1 MNLVPLSSRELSSY
15 FSRKFIDQWL
25 LEISR
30 LSFHAMYFFLQ
41 GNREAISRF
50 FTERSIFPLETQ
62 YPNDPSKIS
71 SLHHVPLSFIEKIRR
86 TVLNSATC
94 ILNSRKL
101 CNEQLLDR
109 RTEISNI
116 YIYIFSPCFHPYL
129 ELTEG
134 MGSDFEDFI
143 QARTSKRDRENL
155 ITRSLRSRK
164 GWLGSRACRPGARN
178 LARLSAPWMEARHI
192 KMIPVQFSGFHSSRT
207 SRHSI
212 NMVFVRLNRAV
223 KSSYY
228 STNALIK
235 SQRRVGR
242 GGLVNFNWKPVSY
255 GVTFHGLRDKYEF
268 LLCHSWWRL
277 LTDDWLTNGAFAR
290 FPKRVVNV
298 RTGVRLY
305 ESVDQ
310 GVSR

>member
-1 MNLVPLSSRELSSY
+1 MFFESLSINGSSKYLDYPSTLRKSVLSRRNRRNRFLD
-15 FSRKFIDQWL
+15 FSRKD
-25 LEISR
+25 R
-30 LSFHAMYFFLQ
+30 YFLQ
-41 GNREAISRF
+41 KLNIWYHYSEWSFENIEFAPR
-50 FTERSIFPLETQ
+50 
-62 YPNDPSKIS
+62 
-71 SLHHVPLSFIEKIRR
+71 SFILHRKDEKIPR
-86 TVLNSATC
+86 TALNSPRC
-94 ILNSRKL
+94 ILDSRKL

-116 YIYIFSPCFHPYL
+116 YIYNSSCFHPYL

-134 MGSDFEDFI
+134 TGSDFEDFI

-178 LARLSAPWMEARHI
+178 LVRLSAPWMEARHI

-242 GGLVNFNWKPVSY
+242 GGGEACEL
-255 GVTFHGLRDKYEF
+255 
-268 LLCHSWWRL
+268 
-277 LTDDWLTNGAFAR
+277 
-290 FPKRVVNV
+290 
-298 RTGVRLY
+298 
-305 ESVDQ
+305 
-310 GVSR
+310 

>member
-30 LSFHAMYFFLQ
+30 LSLHAMYFFLQ

-62 YPNDPSKIS
+62 YHYSEWSFENIEFAPR
-71 SLHHVPLSFIEKIRR
+71 SFILHRKDEKIRR

-242 GGLVNFNWKPVSY
+242 GGACEL
-255 GVTFHGLRDKYEF
+255 
-268 LLCHSWWRL
+268 
-277 LTDDWLTNGAFAR
+277 
-290 FPKRVVNV
+290 
-298 RTGVRLY
+298 
-305 ESVDQ
+305 
-310 GVSR
+310 

>member
-1 MNLVPLSSRELSSY
+1 MILRKYRVCTTFLYPSSKRWKNSTYCSQLSDMY
-15 FSRKFIDQWL
+15 PQFSKT
-25 LEISR
+25 
-30 LSFHAMYFFLQ
+30 LQ
-41 GNREAISRF
+41 RTIIRSPNR
-50 FTERSIFPLETQ
+50 
-62 YPNDPSKIS
+62 D
-71 SLHHVPLSFIEKIRR
+71 IE
-86 TVLNSATC
+86 
-94 ILNSRKL
+94 
-101 CNEQLLDR
+101 
-109 RTEISNI
+109 
-116 YIYIFSPCFHPYL
+116 YIYIFFFPPVFIRISSW
-129 ELTEG
+129 

-242 GGLVNFNWKPVSY
+242 GGACEL
-255 GVTFHGLRDKYEF
+255 
-268 LLCHSWWRL
+268 
-277 LTDDWLTNGAFAR
+277 
-290 FPKRVVNV
+290 
-298 RTGVRLY
+298 
-305 ESVDQ
+305 
-310 GVSR
+310 

>member
-71 SLHHVPLSFIEKIRR
+71 SLHHVPLSFIEKMKKFDVL
-86 TVLNSATC
+86 VLNSATC

-116 YIYIFSPCFHPYL
+116 YIYFFSPL
-129 ELTEG
+129 
-134 MGSDFEDFI
+134 
-143 QARTSKRDRENL
+143 
-155 ITRSLRSRK
+155 
-164 GWLGSRACRPGARN
+164 
-178 LARLSAPWMEARHI
+178 
-192 KMIPVQFSGFHSSRT
+192 FS
-207 SRHSI
+207 
-212 NMVFVRLNRAV
+212 
-223 KSSYY
+223 
-228 STNALIK
+228 
-235 SQRRVGR
+235 
-242 GGLVNFNWKPVSY
+242 PVSRVD
-255 GVTFHGLRDKYEF
+255 GG
-268 LLCHSWWRL
+268 
-277 LTDDWLTNGAFAR
+277 NGIR
-290 FPKRVVNV
+290 FRRFYPSTYV
-298 RTGVRLY
+298 
-305 ESVDQ
+305 
-310 GVSR
+310 

>member
-1 MNLVPLSSRELSSY
+1 MILRKYRVCTTFLYPSSKRWKNSTYCSQLTEMY
-15 FSRKFIDQWL
+15 PRFSKT
-25 LEISR
+25 
-30 LSFHAMYFFLQ
+30 LQ
-41 GNREAISRF
+41 RTIIRSPNR
-50 FTERSIFPLETQ
+50 
-62 YPNDPSKIS
+62 D
-71 SLHHVPLSFIEKIRR
+71 IE
-86 TVLNSATC
+86 
-94 ILNSRKL
+94 
-101 CNEQLLDR
+101 
-109 RTEISNI
+109 
-116 YIYIFSPCFHPYL
+116 YIYNSSCFHPYL

-134 MGSDFEDFI
+134 TGSDFEDFI

-178 LARLSAPWMEARHI
+178 LVRLSAPWMEARHI

-242 GGLVNFNWKPVSY
+242 GGGEACEL
-255 GVTFHGLRDKYEF
+255 
-268 LLCHSWWRL
+268 
-277 LTDDWLTNGAFAR
+277 
-290 FPKRVVNV
+290 
-298 RTGVRLY
+298 
-305 ESVDQ
+305 
-310 GVSR
+310 